1 MEHAGKDNKLHMLKC
16 TLQSGYLSVS
26 QNAFRILQKGYN
38 KNKVKRKI
46 SEALLIR
53 KNLGLLN
60 IHENSVPL
68 ELCTVQ

>member
-1 MEHAGKDNKLHMLKC
+1 MKHASKDNKLDMLKYE
-16 TLQSGYLSVS
+16 LQSGYPSVFL
-26 QNAFRILQKGYN
+26 NNFRILLKEYN

-53 KNLGLLN
+53 KKQGLLN